1 MCAWSSDVSNE
12 AVLFFRGGAEQVVKI
27 TEKSTGNPKSQ

>member
-12 AVLFFRGGAEQVVKI
+12 AALFFLGGREQVVKI
-27 TEKSTGNPKSQ
+27 TEKSPGNPKSQ